1 MSKEL
6 IIIGA
11 GGDGRNVADVVR
23 DLSEDWK
30 LLGFLDDD
38 PVKQGKEINGVRVL
52 GKIDDLEKYR
62 GCYFTVLVGTVKRM
76 KSKKNLIAKIG
87 LRSDEY
93 ATIIHPSAKISPSA
107 SIGKGTVVLPMV
119 TVMANAYLG
128 DFVFVAS
135 KTNIGH
141 DTKIYDYTLISAM
154 VGIAGGVTVQEG
166 AYIGISSCI
175 REGINVGEWSIV
187 GMGSSVVKNVK
198 PYTIVAGNPAK
209 SIGKVNF
216 KE

>member
-23 DLSEDWK
+23 DLSDDWK

-38 PVKQGKEINGVRVL
+38 PAKQGKEINGVRVL
-52 GKIDDLEKYR
+52 GKIDNLEKYR
-62 GCYFTVLVGTVKRM
+62 GCYFTILVGTAGRV
-76 KSKKNLIAKIG
+76 KSKKNLIAKLG
-87 LRSDEY
+87 LKPDEY

-107 SIGKGTVVLPMV
+107 SIGKGTVILPMV

-141 DTKIYDYTLISAM
+141 DAKIFDYTLLSAM
-154 VGIAGGVTVQEG
+154 VGIAGGVTVREG

-187 GMGSSVVKNVK
+187 GIGSVVVKDVK

-209 SIGKVNF
+209 SIGKADT
-216 KE
+216 EE